1 LNDYEKALTAV
12 GAIIARYDSDQT
24 FPVWGFGA
32 KYGGAIQHCFQVG
45 KSANLHG
52 LSEVLEAYRGTF
64 HTGLTMSGP
73 TVFSEVI
80 NIAAAQAR
88 SKQEQ
93 AARIGQQAYTI
104 LLILSDGAVSNV
116 EETTRA
122 IHEAGDAPMS
132 IVIVGIGDADFSSMH
147 FLDNFQDNND
157 GGRDICQFVEFS
169 KHKHDKRSLTKET
182 LEEIPEQLEDYFFSK
197 GIKPLPPI
205 SGSQISL
212 VGSEPDED
220 DVDLSLDV
228 GADGEISL
236 ANYDGPVYDDSK
248 YDTMSTYAPSAPTA
262 PSYQAS
268 TSSYVPQTQSQNHT
282 TAPRAY
288 GQQQMHQS
296 APAPYGAPQQQYPSQ
311 HHSSGPVAT
320 GTAVPDSVFHV
331 QVPPGVSPGQQ
342 LQVQNPMTH
351 QQLVVTIPQ
360 GVQPGGTF
368 AVRY

>member
-1 LNDYEKALTAV
+1 
-12 GAIIARYDSDQT
+12 
-24 FPVWGFGA
+24 
-32 KYGGAIQHCFQVG
+32 
-45 KSANLHG
+45 
-52 LSEVLEAYRGTF
+52 
-64 HTGLTMSGP
+64 MSGP

-248 YDTMSTYAPSAPTA
+248 STYAHAPSAPTA

-282 TAPRAY
+282 TAPRVY

-296 APAPYGAPQQQYPSQ
+296 TPAPYGAPQQQYPSQ

>member
-1 LNDYEKALTAV
+1 
-12 GAIIARYDSDQT
+12 
-24 FPVWGFGA
+24 
-32 KYGGAIQHCFQVG
+32 
-45 KSANLHG
+45 
-52 LSEVLEAYRGTF
+52 
-64 HTGLTMSGP
+64 
-73 TVFSEVI
+73 
-80 NIAAAQAR
+80 
-88 SKQEQ
+88 
-93 AARIGQQAYTI
+93 
-104 LLILSDGAVSNV
+104 
-116 EETTRA
+116 
-122 IHEAGDAPMS
+122 MS
-132 IVIVGIGDADFSSMH
+132 IVIVGIGDADFSSMQL
-147 FLDNFQDNND
+147 LDDFQDNND

-182 LEEIPEQLEDYFFSK
+182 LDEIPEQLVDYFFSQ

-212 VGSEPDED
+212 VGSEPDEE

-262 PSYQAS
+262 PPYQTS
-268 TSSYVPQTQSQNHT
+268 TSGYAPQLQSQNHAA
-282 TAPRAY
+282 APQAY

-311 HHSSGPVAT
+311 HHSNGPVAT

-342 LQVQNPMTH
+342 LQVQNPVTH